1 MATLITPDVIAQ
13 EALRIFENNTVM
25 GSRVYRAY
33 ESELRGTKVGDRVRI
48 RKPNDF
54 TVQDGPTMVKQTVE
68 ESNTELVIDQH
79 KHVAWEFSN
88 TELTLS
94 IEQYSE
100 RYIRPAVIQ
109 LVNNVDNF
117 LTGLYTEIP
126 NTVGTAGTTPTNVKA
141 FQAART
147 ELSRLAV
154 PDDDV
159 SLVIGVDEELELTDD
174 LSSKSGPD
182 GMIESAIRNM
192 AIGRIGKMPVF
203 MDQNI
208 RTHTTGTNN
217 PGTNDYQ
224 INGASQTGST
234 LTVDTGSGTLLVGD
248 VITIGDDVFDVNPI
262 SKASTGRLKRFVV
275 TANMASGGTSL
286 SIYPAIVTSGA
297 HQNVSAVPDDDDVIT
312 RVGTGASDTY
322 VNNMAFHR
330 KSIALAM
337 VPFERPVSA
346 PFWAMESGNGF
357 SIAVS
362 RDWDQNTYKE
372 SIRLDI
378 LYGGKVIR
386 PEHAIRLL
394 G

>member
-1 MATLITPDVIAQ
+1 MATLITPDMIAQ
-13 EALRIFENNTVM
+13 EALRIFENNTIM

-48 RKPNDF
+48 RLPNDF

-68 ESNTELVIDQH
+68 ESSTELVIDQH

-94 IEQYSE
+94 IEEYSE

-126 NTVGTAGTTPTNVKA
+126 NTVGTAGTTPTNIKA

-147 ELSRLAV
+147 ELNRLAV
-154 PDDDV
+154 PQDDV
-159 SLVIGVDEELELTDD
+159 SLVIGVDEELELVDD
-174 LSSKSGPD
+174 LSTKFSTPMVEG
-182 GMIESAIRNM
+182 AIRNF
-192 AIGRIGKMPVF
+192 AIGRIGTMDVF

-224 INGASQTGST
+224 IDGANQQGST
-234 LTVDTGSGTLLVGD
+234 LTVDTGSGTFVVGD
-248 VITIGDDVFDVNPI
+248 VITIGDDVYDVNPV

-275 TANMASGGTSL
+275 TAAFASGGTSL
-286 SIYPAIVTSGA
+286 SISPAIVGSGA
-297 HQNVSAVPDDDDVIT
+297 YQNVSALPDDDDVIT

-322 VNNMAFHR
+322 VNNLCFQRKAF
-330 KSIALAM
+330 ALAM
-337 VPFERPVSA
+337 VPFERPISA
-346 PFWAMESGNGF
+346 PFWAMESSDGF

>member
-1 MATLITPDVIAQ
+1 MATLITPDIIAQ
-13 EALRIFENNTVM
+13 EALRIFENNTIM

-33 ESELRGTKVGDRVRI
+33 ESELRGTKVGDRIRI
-48 RKPNDF
+48 RLPNDF

-68 ESNTELVIDQH
+68 ESSTELVIDQH

-94 IEQYSE
+94 IEEYSD

-109 LVNNVDNF
+109 LVNNVDAF

-147 ELSRLAV
+147 ELNRLAV
-154 PDDDV
+154 PQDDV
-159 SLVIGVDEELELTDD
+159 SLVIGVDEELELVDD
-174 LSSKSGPD
+174 LSTKFSTQ
-182 GMIESAIRNM
+182 MVESSIRNF
-192 AIGRIGKMPVF
+192 AIGRIGTMDVF

-208 RTHTTGTNN
+208 KTHTTGTNN

-224 INGASQTGST
+224 IDGANQQGST
-234 LTVDTGSGTLLVGD
+234 LTVDTGSGTLVVGD
-248 VITIGDDVFDVNPI
+248 VITIGDDVFDVNPV
-262 SKASTGRLKRFVV
+262 SKESTGRLKRFVV
-275 TANMASGGTSL
+275 TSAFASGGTSL
-286 SIYPAIVTSGA
+286 SISPAIVGSGA
-297 HQNVSAVPDDDDVIT
+297 YQNVSALPDDDDVIT

-322 VNNMAFHR
+322 VNNLCFQRKAF
-330 KSIALAM
+330 ALAM
-337 VPFERPVSA
+337 VPFERPASA
-346 PFWAMESGNGF
+346 NWWAMESADGY

-362 RDWDQNTYKE
+362 RQWDINTFTE
-372 SIRLDI
+372 PIRLDI

>member
-13 EALRIFENNTVM
+13 EALRIFENNTIM

-68 ESNTELVIDQH
+68 ESSTELVIDNH

-100 RYIRPAVIQ
+100 RYIKPAVIQ
-109 LVNNVDNF
+109 LVNNVDSA
-117 LTGLYTEIP
+117 LCGLYTAIP
-126 NTVGTAGTTPTNVKA
+126 NTVGTAGTTPTNIKA
-141 FQAART
+141 YQAALT
-147 ELSRLAV
+147 ELKRLAV
-154 PDDDV
+154 PSDDI
-159 SLVIGVDEELELTDD
+159 SLVVGPDEELEIVDD
-174 LSSKSGPD
+174 LSTKSHD
-182 GMIESAIRNM
+182 GMTQSAIRNHMMGTISNM
-192 AIGRIGKMPVF
+192 AVF

-208 RTHTTGTNN
+208 KTHTTGTNN
-217 PGTNDYQ
+217 PGTNDYD
-224 INGASQTGST
+224 INGAGQQGAT
-234 LTVDTGSGTLLVGD
+234 LTVQTGSGTLLKGD

-262 SKASTGRLKRFVV
+262 SKESTGRLKRFVV
-275 TANMASGGTSL
+275 TADVASGATSIP
-286 SIYPAIVTSGA
+286 IYPAIVGSGA
-297 HQNVSAVPDDDDVIT
+297 YQNVSALPDDADVVL
-312 RVGTGASDTY
+312 RVGTGASDTF
-322 VNNMAFHR
+322 VNNLCFHR
-330 KSIALAM
+330 KALALAM

-346 PFWAMESGNGF
+346 PFWATEASDGY

-378 LYGGKVIR
+378 LYGVKAIR